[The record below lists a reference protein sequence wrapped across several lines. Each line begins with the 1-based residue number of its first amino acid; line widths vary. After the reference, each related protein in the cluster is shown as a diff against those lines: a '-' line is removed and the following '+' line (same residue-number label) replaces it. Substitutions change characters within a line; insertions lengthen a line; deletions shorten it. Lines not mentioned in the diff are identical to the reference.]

1 VEFAVKP
8 WWAIPFGVLCG
19 FLAAGLLLLASRPPR
34 GTPVQLMA
42 APTPVP
48 LQVYVVGAV
57 ADPGLH
63 LIPSGSRVKDAIDAA
78 GGLLPIAN
86 AISINQAAFVEDG
99 ERVYVPDSSQS
110 RADSLSSS
118 TLSAA
123 GPTLININTA
133 EKADLESLPGI
144 GPVIAE
150 KIIAYRNE
158 KGYFRSIE
166 AIMEVP
172 GIGPG
177 IFEGLKV
184 LICIEE

>member
-34 GTPVQLMA
+34 GSPVQLIP
-42 APTPVP
+42 APTPAP

-57 ADPGLH
+57 TNPGLH
-63 LIPSGSRVKDAIDAA
+63 LVPSGSRVKDAIDAA

-86 AISINQAAFVEDG
+86 AMSINQAAFVEDG

-110 RADSLSSS
+110 GADSLSSS
-118 TLSAA
+118 SLSPA
-123 GPTLININTA
+123 GPALININTA
-133 EKADLESLPGI
+133 SKADLEMLPSI
-144 GPVIAE
+144 GPVTAE

-172 GIGPG
+172 GIGPV
-177 IFEGLKV
+177 IFEGLKA